1 MAFWTKLFV
10 ASNLAAYRASRG
22 WVGSKMSGQTVLLL
36 TTLGRR
42 SGKVHTIPI
51 NYYLDQER
59 YVIVASNW
67 GSDHHPA
74 WYTNLRHDPHATLQV
89 KDKMIKVNASFAEG
103 EEYERLW
110 RYVASRNP
118 LYPRYQQQTQRK
130 IPVVIFTRI

>member
-1 MAFWTKLFV
+1 MSFWARLFV
-10 ASNLAAYRASRG
+10 RLNLAAYRVSRG
-22 WVGSKMSGQTVLLL
+22 WVGSNIGGQTVLLL

-42 SGKVHTIPI
+42 SGKLHTIPI

-74 WYTNLRHDPHATLQV
+74 WYTNLRSDPRATLQV
-89 KDKMIKVNASFAEG
+89 KDKMFKTKASFAEG

-110 RYVASRNP
+110 QYVTSRNS
-118 LYPRYQQQTQRK
+118 LYTGYQQKTTRK
-130 IPVVIFTRI
+130 IPLVIFTSI